1 MEQVD
6 TPAEVH
12 KYSAIASKLIG
23 QIRNGEYRA
32 GDLLPSEPEL
42 SRQFRVSHHTIRA
55 ALRSPYEKG
64 LIVSQRGRG
73 SIVQATSIEPR
84 YSSACDSI
92 EDVLLRAAT
101 TVMLRSFDS
110 PFASRLQIRKGRTI
124 SDSIWVRRSCAS
136 SDASSTSAAAF
147 SRVRAPCTRRKAFA
161 TR

>member
-6 TPAEVH
+6 TPAEVP

-32 GDLLPSEPEL
+32 RDLLPSEPEL
-42 SRQFRVSHHTIRA
+42 RARQFR
-55 ALRSPYEKG
+55 E
-64 LIVSQRGRG
+64 
-73 SIVQATSIEPR
+73 
-84 YSSACDSI
+84 
-92 EDVLLRAAT
+92 LRAAT

-110 PFASRLQIRKGRTI
+110 PFASRLQIRKRRTI
-124 SDSIWVRRSCAS
+124 SDSIRVRRSCAS